1 MYLNSSVPTQACYL
15 DTSFLNNADPRTTNK
30 WIPVEVF
37 GVTSIPRRCL
47 MFSVMSEF
55 GAQFARVP
63 IHYLS
68 NVDSPSSYFPLDWV
82 QLWDSYSYYFS
93 VTRYDYLK
101 NGAAYIILKDKTK
114 ELGKYCFTIDWSNG
128 EDYSLGYSEIS
139 AGHKCAHVFWGENG
153 QMFAQPNNR
162 ILWRDSGAWIS
173 SELPEDYKSWKVF
186 GKEFT
191 CEGTAHKWFTNEEES
206 MFYEFN
212 KKS

>member
-1 MYLNSSVPTQACYL
+1 MYLNSSIPTQACFL
-15 DTSFLNNADPRTTNK
+15 DTSFLNNADPRTTNT
-30 WIPVEVF
+30 WIPVEIF

-47 MFSVMSEF
+47 MFNVMSEF

-68 NVDSPSSYFPLDWV
+68 NDPCPSSCFPLDWL

-101 NGAAYIILKDKTK
+101 NGAAYIVLKDKTQ
-114 ELGKYCFTIDWSNG
+114 ELGKYCFTIDWCNG
-128 EDYSLGYSEIS
+128 EDYNLGYSEIS
-139 AGHKCAHVFWGENG
+139 AGHKCAHVFWGKNG

-186 GKEFT
+186 EKEFT
-191 CEGTAHKWFTNEEES
+191 CEGAAHKWFTNEEES
-206 MFYEFN
+206 MFYEF
-212 KKS
+212 KKL

>member
-1 MYLNSSVPTQACYL
+1 MYLNSSVPTQVCYL

-82 QLWDSYSYYFS
+82 QLWDSFSYYFS

>member
-1 MYLNSSVPTQACYL
+1 MYLNASIPTQICYL
-15 DTSFLNNADPRTTNK
+15 DTSFLDNAKPRTTNA
-30 WIPVEVF
+30 WIPIEVF

-47 MFSVMSEF
+47 MFNGMSEF
-55 GAQFARVP
+55 GAQFARIP

-68 NVDSPSSYFPLDWV
+68 FSQTPSSDFPLDWL
-82 QLWDSYSYYFS
+82 QLWDSFSYYFS
-93 VTRYDYLK
+93 ITRYDYLK
-101 NGAAYIILKDKTK
+101 NSSAYIILKDKTK
-114 ELGKYCFTIDWSNG
+114 ELAKYCFTIDWCNG

-139 AGHKCAHVFWGENG
+139 SGHKCAHVFWGENG

-191 CEGTAHKWFTNEEES
+191 CEGSAHKWFTNEEES
-206 MFYEFN
+206 MFYEF

>member
-1 MYLNSSVPTQACYL
+1 MYLNSSIPTQACYL
-15 DTSFLNNADPRTTNK
+15 DTSFLNNADPRTTNT
-30 WIPVEVF
+30 WIPVEIF

-47 MFSVMSEF
+47 MFNVMSEF

-68 NVDSPSSYFPLDWV
+68 NDPCPSSCFPLDWL

-101 NGAAYIILKDKTK
+101 NGAAYIVLKDKTQ
-114 ELGKYCFTIDWSNG
+114 ELGKYCFTIDWCNG
-128 EDYSLGYSEIS
+128 EDYNLGYSEIS
-139 AGHKCAHVFWGENG
+139 AGHKCAHVFWGKNG

-186 GKEFT
+186 EKEFT
-191 CEGTAHKWFTNEEES
+191 CEGAAHKWFTNEEES
-206 MFYEFN
+206 MFYEF
-212 KKS
+212 KKL